1 MRRFQG
7 APGSGPEG
15 EYGAYWDREH
25 ALDLRGTR
33 WFFVSSVAE
42 EGSDGRQRK
51 ISTSGRDTAIL
62 FHRSLR
68 MLAEKLACSDVQ
80 TSLRELQKQAE
91 SVPIGTDSVGTR
103 LSLIHESL
111 GEKTFEQ
118 EGERRSRF
126 HIRFSQCSSSRFT
139 AKPIS
144 SGQALKYQ

>member
-1 MRRFQG
+1 
-7 APGSGPEG
+7 
-15 EYGAYWDREH
+15 
-25 ALDLRGTR
+25 
-33 WFFVSSVAE
+33 
-42 EGSDGRQRK
+42 
-51 ISTSGRDTAIL
+51 
-62 FHRSLR
+62 
-68 MLAEKLACSDVQ
+68 MLAEKVAC
-80 TSLRELQKQAE
+80 LRELQKQAE